1 MAAIGRYDRRVN
13 ASIGDLPE
21 TTSATAARLLA
32 AANDLLTSRGA
43 RAFTIADLAKRAH
56 VGKGTVYLYWP
67 TKEDLLVGLI
77 GRSFLSVLDG
87 LIDRFDANPDLARP
101 SRFCPT
107 MLQTAIEQPLIAAM
121 QRHDIDLLGAL
132 ADHPRSMALDDALGP
147 AAVLRAVL
155 PLWRDHA
162 LARTDWDVADQA
174 FALEALVTGVSLS
187 LVDGPSAAGHRL
199 NVLGHATTSL
209 LGAERADE
217 DQVRATAA
225 GIMSFLR
232 EGRTAA
238 RTLIGP
244 TP

>member
-1 MAAIGRYDRRVN
+1 M
-13 ASIGDLPE
+13 STPIGDLPE
-21 TTSATAARLLA
+21 TNSATAARLLA
-32 AANDLLTSRGA
+32 AARDLLVGRGA
-43 RAFTIADLAKRAH
+43 RGFTVADVAKRAH

-87 LIDRFDANPDLARP
+87 LIAEFDTDPDLARP
-101 SRFCPT
+101 SRFCPM
-107 MLQTAIEQPLIAAM
+107 MLRTAIEQPLIAAM
-121 QRHDIDLLGAL
+121 QRHDVDLLGIL

-147 AAVLRAVL
+147 AAVLRAIL

-187 LVDGPSAAGHRL
+187 LVGDPGAADHRL
-199 NVLGHATTSL
+199 TILGTATTSL
-209 LGAERADE
+209 LGPERANR
-217 DQVRATAA
+217 DQVHATAT
-225 GIMSFLR
+225 GIVSFLR

-238 RTLIGP
+238 RTLIEP
-244 TP
+244 SV